1 MGPSGRT
8 TKKSKKNKLRQ
19 IMEYAGVSL
28 AILLVRIMPLRIGRI
43 FCRLTGDAFFLLSS
57 RRRKLALENLQMAFG
72 SEKSPAEIRSIARR
86 SVHSFFLTCFE
97 MVWVTRQRSAGRLQ
111 ACMDE
116 FEVGRQ
122 RLREL
127 YEKAGGIIFVTPH
140 LGNWEI
146 FLRLAQLAEVP
157 LVIVARP
164 LDNPLLEKLVTRSRT
179 ATGQRIIYKKNA
191 MFAME
196 EALRQGRCVGILAD
210 QSSRGI
216 PASFFGRPAY
226 TTVIPAIL
234 AYKYNR
240 PIVVIACF
248 RKEEVLEYR
257 GSMSD
262 PLWPDLAANEGS
274 ELKRLTE
281 TMNRWM
287 ETFILSQPDQWL
299 WMHDRWKLVGRPLQI
314 P

>member
-1 MGPSGRT
+1 M
-8 TKKSKKNKLRQ
+8 KKSKKNKLRQ

-43 FCRLTGDAFFLLSS
+43 FCRVTGDAFFLLSS

-248 RKEEVLEYR
+248 RKEEVLGYR

-281 TMNRWM
+281 SMNRWM

>member
-1 MGPSGRT
+1 M
-8 TKKSKKNKLRQ
+8 KKSKKNKLRQ

-28 AILLVRIMPLRIGRI
+28 AILLVRIMPFRIGRI

-248 RKEEVLEYR
+248 RKEEVLGYR

>member
-1 MGPSGRT
+1 M
-8 TKKSKKNKLRQ
+8 KKSKKNKLRQ

-57 RRRKLALENLQMAFG
+57 RRRRLALENLQMAFG

-216 PASFFGRPAY
+216 TASFFGRPAY

-248 RKEEVLEYR
+248 RKEEVLGYR